1 MEEMKLTSFD
11 DFQDKNFGKV
21 GTPARDVFEKKVAD
35 AIQAYKLGTSPQTCT
50 LMPRLGAF

>member
-1 MEEMKLTSFD
+1 MKLTSFD

-35 AIQAYKLGTSPQTCT
+35 AIQAYKMGTSPQTST
-50 LMPRLGAF
+50 LMPRLEAF